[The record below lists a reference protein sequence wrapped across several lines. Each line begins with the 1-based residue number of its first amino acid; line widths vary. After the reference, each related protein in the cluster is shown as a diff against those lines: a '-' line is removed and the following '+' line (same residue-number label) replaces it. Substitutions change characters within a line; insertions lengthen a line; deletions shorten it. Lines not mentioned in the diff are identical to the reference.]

1 MAKKCRIAGKS
12 QAVLVT
18 INPMISTRTP
28 YDQPAPPPLAVLAVA
43 ADARA
48 CP

>member
-1 MAKKCRIAGKS
+1 
-12 QAVLVT
+12 VT